1 MKVAII
7 SFVNPFRGVKNG
19 ASEVVVEDC
28 LNFCK
33 KGDSVT
39 LFSFFNKSEAKNN
52 FSFPLPLR
60 LAEYPTVSNPFL
72 FLSLYPYCVA
82 RRCSRHLFEEAWES
96 YDLVLFEGEQ
106 VFKVFEKIHSRCKKS
121 VIRMHDIESDYRKEL
136 ARSQRGVL
144 KFLNYFEG
152 LKFKRIEKRISKRYQ
167 VPLFFLSK
175 DEKCVF
181 AKRYGFNENK
191 CLFVPPTFQ
200 FHPVGMAS
208 DSSGLLYFGDL
219 SLANNAKSLAWF
231 LTDVF
236 PAVLVKAPDA
246 TITICGK
253 NSKNFAGKFQNLSK
267 NMIVK
272 GFVPSLEDEFRS
284 CRAVICPIL
293 YGAGVKI
300 KLLESLSFGKV
311 VIANKKAL
319 EGTTFIDGAHLLV
332 ADDSEN
338 FALMCLR
345 CLDSQQVLPDFS
357 SALEKEFATV
367 YSFSFFLH
375 QVNSALSL

>member
-1 MKVAII
+1 MKFLVTGGAGFIG
-7 SFVNPFRGVKNG
+7 SNFLNKMVRKYPEDQWVCLDALTYAGNMESLEVLKEPNFKFV
-19 ASEVVVEDC
+19 
-28 LNFCK
+28 
-33 KGDSVT
+33 
-39 LFSFFNKSEAKNN
+39 
-52 FSFPLPLR
+52 
-60 LAEYPTVSNPFL
+60 
-72 FLSLYPYCVA
+72 
-82 RRCSRHLFEEAWES
+82 
-96 YDLVLFEGEQ
+96 
-106 VFKVFEKIHSRCKKS
+106 
-121 VIRMHDIESDYRKEL
+121 HDIESDYRKEL

-267 NMIVK
+267 NMAFAPMIILSANRN
-272 GFVPSLEDEFRS
+272 P
-284 CRAVICPIL
+284 PI
-293 YGAGVKI
+293 
-300 KLLESLSFGKV
+300 
-311 VIANKKAL
+311 IA
-319 EGTTFIDGAHLLV
+319 
-332 ADDSEN
+332 S
-338 FALMCLR
+338 
-345 CLDSQQVLPDFS
+345 
-357 SALEKEFATV
+357 
-367 YSFSFFLH
+367 
-375 QVNSALSL
+375 